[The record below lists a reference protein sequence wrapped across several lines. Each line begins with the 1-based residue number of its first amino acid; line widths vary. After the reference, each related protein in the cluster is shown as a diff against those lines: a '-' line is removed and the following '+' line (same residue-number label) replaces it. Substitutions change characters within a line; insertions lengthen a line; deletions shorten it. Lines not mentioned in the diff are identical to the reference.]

1 VSQAAGP
8 GLTQPVSGPQFMG
21 TFRDLADDIP
31 GGTWLDDLARASAM
45 VAHAKF
51 ERSSRS
57 PLLRVSVLNS
67 TQLDAYTFSDIS
79 RALQDAT
86 AKIGHIVRNPQGEI
100 TSVQPADREKA
111 PLIQRGQAG
120 NTIFFGFPET
130 SAPDALIH
138 DGIETLSERAVK
150 ELCDFLP
157 ANGSDDGALD
167 AVLLQRDTV
176 RNAVS
181 DIVNAV
187 SKNAGIGL
195 ALTPTMGDEL
205 ARSMTTDQARVL
217 QGSLR
222 ESREDVGYETVTG
235 RLDGV
240 RTRRRI
246 FYLERDNGGT
256 IQGAVAPDLLD
267 QIKVNLDQPVTAR
280 LRVVRTTTIDGRRGR
295 PVYELLEIYS
305 ETSLFD

>member
-1 VSQAAGP
+1 
-8 GLTQPVSGPQFMG
+8 MKNE
-21 TFRDLADDIP
+21 FRRIADEIP

-45 VAHAKF
+45 AANAKF
-51 ERSSRS
+51 ERTSRS
-57 PLLRVSVLNS
+57 PLLHVSVIGEQ
-67 TQLDAYTFSDIS
+67 TIDAYTFSDIS

-86 AKIGHIVRNPQGEI
+86 AKIGHIIRNPSGEV
-100 TSVQPADREKA
+100 TQVQQADRDKA

-120 NTIFFGFPET
+120 NAIFFGFPELDVT
-130 SAPDALIH
+130 DDALIV

-187 SKNAGIGL
+187 AKNAGIGM
-195 ALTPTMGDEL
+195 ALTPTSGEQVT
-205 ARSMTTDQARVL
+205 RSMTTEQARIL

-222 ESREDVGYETVTG
+222 ESREAVGYETVRG

-246 FYLERDNGGT
+246 FYLDREPGGT

-267 QIKVNLDQPVTAR
+267 QIKENLDRPVTAR

-295 PVYELLEIYS
+295 PVFELLEITP
-305 ETSLFD
+305 EVSLFD

>member
-1 VSQAAGP
+1 VKNE
-8 GLTQPVSGPQFMG
+8 
-21 TFRDLADDIP
+21 FRRIADEIP

-45 VAHAKF
+45 AANAKF
-51 ERSSRS
+51 ERTSRS
-57 PLLRVSVLNS
+57 PLLHVSVIGEQS
-67 TQLDAYTFSDIS
+67 IDAYTFSDIS

-86 AKIGHIVRNPQGEI
+86 AKIGHIIRNPSGEVTI
-100 TSVQPADREKA
+100 VQQADRDKA

-120 NTIFFGFPET
+120 NAIFFGFPELE
-130 SAPDALIH
+130 SVDDALIV

-187 SKNAGIGL
+187 AKNAGIGM
-195 ALTPTMGDEL
+195 ALTPTSGEQVT
-205 ARSMTTDQARVL
+205 RSMTTEQARIL

-222 ESREDVGYETVTG
+222 ESREAVGHETVSG

-246 FYLERDNGGT
+246 FYLEREGGGT

-267 QIKVNLDQPVTAR
+267 KLKENLDRPVTAR
-280 LRVVRTTTIDGRRGR
+280 LRVVRATTIDGRRGR
-295 PVYELLEIYS
+295 PVFELLEITP
-305 ETSLFD
+305 EVSLFD

>member
-1 VSQAAGP
+1 
-8 GLTQPVSGPQFMG
+8 MRNE
-21 TFRDLADDIP
+21 FRRIADEIP

-45 VAHAKF
+45 AANAKF
-51 ERSSRS
+51 ERTSRS
-57 PLLRVSVLNS
+57 PLLHVSVIGEQ
-67 TQLDAYTFSDIS
+67 TIDAYTFSDIS

-86 AKIGHIVRNPQGEI
+86 AKIGHIIRNPSGEV
-100 TSVQPADREKA
+100 TQVQQADRDKA

-120 NTIFFGFPET
+120 NAIFFGFPELDV
-130 SAPDALIH
+130 SDDALIV

-187 SKNAGIGL
+187 AKNAGIGM
-195 ALTPTMGDEL
+195 ALTPTAGEQVT
-205 ARSMTTDQARVL
+205 RSMTTEQARIL

-222 ESREDVGYETVTG
+222 ESREAVGYETVRG

-246 FYLERDNGGT
+246 FYLDRESGGT

-267 QIKVNLDQPVTAR
+267 EIKENLDRPVTAR

-295 PVYELLEIYS
+295 PVFELLEITP
-305 ETSLFD
+305 EVSLFD

>member
-1 VSQAAGP
+1 VSLRQVAE
-8 GLTQPVSGPQFMG
+8 
-21 TFRDLADDIP
+21 DIP
-31 GGTWLDDLARASAM
+31 GGTWLDDLARASALA
-45 VAHAKF
+45 AHAKF
-51 ERSSRS
+51 ERTCRS
-57 PLLRVSVLNS
+57 PLLRVSLLGS
-67 TQLDAYTFSDIS
+67 SRLDAYTFSDIS
-79 RALQDAT
+79 KALQDAT

-100 TSVQPADREKA
+100 TYVQPADREKA
-111 PLIQRGQAG
+111 PLIQRGLAG
-120 NTIFFGFPET
+120 NAMFFGFPET
-130 SAPDALIH
+130 ASQDALIS

-187 SKNAGIGL
+187 TKTASIGL
-195 ALTPTMGDEL
+195 SLTPTTGEEL
-205 ARSMTTDQARVL
+205 TRSMTTEQARML
-217 QGSLR
+217 QNSLR
-222 ESREDVGYETVTG
+222 ESREDVGYETVSG

-246 FYLERDNGGT
+246 FYLERDTGAT
-256 IQGAVAPDLLD
+256 IQGAVSPDLLD
-267 QIKVNLDQPVTAR
+267 EIKLILDRPVTAR

-295 PVYELLEIYS
+295 PVYELLQIHS

>member
-1 VSQAAGP
+1 
-8 GLTQPVSGPQFMG
+8 MME
-21 TFRDLADDIP
+21 FRRIADDIP

-45 VAHAKF
+45 AAHAKF
-51 ERSSRS
+51 ERTSRS
-57 PLLRVSVLNS
+57 PLLRVSMLGS
-67 TQLDAYTFSDIS
+67 TNLDAYTFSDIS

-86 AKIGHIVRNPQGEI
+86 AKIGHIIRNPQGEV
-100 TSVQPADREKA
+100 TYVQPADRDKA

-120 NTIFFGFPET
+120 NTIFFGFPE
-130 SAPDALIH
+130 PPHDDALIH

-187 SKNAGIGL
+187 IKNVGVGL
-195 ALTPTMGDEL
+195 QLTPTSGDEV
-205 ARSMTTDQARVL
+205 ARSMTLEQAKVL
-217 QGSLR
+217 HSSLR
-222 ESREDVGYETVTG
+222 ESREAVGYETVTG

-246 FYLERDNGGT
+246 FYLERESGGF
-256 IQGAVAPDLLD
+256 IQGAVAPDLLEE
-267 QIKVNLDQPVTAR
+267 IKENLDRPVTAR

-295 PVYELLEIYS
+295 PVHELLEITP
-305 ETSLFD
+305 EVSLFDH

>member
-1 VSQAAGP
+1 VRDE
-8 GLTQPVSGPQFMG
+8 
-21 TFRDLADDIP
+21 FRRIAEEIP
-31 GGTWLDDLARASAM
+31 GGTWLDDIARASAM
-45 VAHAKF
+45 AANAKF
-51 ERSSRS
+51 ERTSRS
-57 PLLRVSVLNS
+57 PLLQVSLIGA
-67 TQLDAYTFSDIS
+67 THLDAYTFSDLS

-86 AKIGHIVRNPQGEI
+86 AKIGHIIRNPSGEVTI
-100 TSVQPADREKA
+100 VQPADRDKA

-120 NTIFFGFPET
+120 NAIFFGFPEPAT
-130 SAPDALIH
+130 EDALIN
-138 DGIETLSERAVK
+138 DGLETLSERAVK

-187 SKNAGIGL
+187 TKNAGIGL
-195 ALTPTMGDEL
+195 RLTPTSGEQV
-205 ARSMTTDQARVL
+205 ARSMTTEQARVL
-217 QGSLR
+217 SNSLR
-222 ESREDVGYETVTG
+222 ETRDAVGYETVSG

-246 FYLERDNGGT
+246 FYLERESGGT

-267 QIKVNLDQPVTAR
+267 RIKAHLDRPVTAR

-295 PVYELLEIYS
+295 PVHELLEITP
-305 ETSLFD
+305 EVNLFEQ

>member
-1 VSQAAGP
+1 
-8 GLTQPVSGPQFMG
+8 ME
-21 TFRDLADDIP
+21 FRRIADEIP

-45 VAHAKF
+45 AAHVKF
-51 ERSSRS
+51 ERTSRS
-57 PLLRVSVLNS
+57 PLLRVSMLGSVN
-67 TQLDAYTFSDIS
+67 LDAYTFSDIS

-86 AKIGHIVRNPQGEI
+86 AKIGHIIRNPQGEI
-100 TSVQPADREKA
+100 TYVQPADRDKA
-111 PLIQRGQAG
+111 PLLQRGQAG
-120 NTIFFGFPET
+120 NTIFFGFPEP
-130 SAPDALIH
+130 APDDALIH

-187 SKNAGIGL
+187 VKNVGIGIE
-195 ALTPTMGDEL
+195 LTPTSGDDV
-205 ARSMTTDQARVL
+205 ARSMTFDQAKVL
-217 QGSLR
+217 HSSLR
-222 ESREDVGYETVTG
+222 EQREAVGYETVSG

-246 FYLERDNGGT
+246 FYLERESGGT

-267 QIKVNLDQPVTAR
+267 QLKDNLDRPVTAR
-280 LRVVRTTTIDGRRGR
+280 LRVVRTTTADGRRGR
-295 PVYELLEIYS
+295 PVHELLEITP
-305 ETSLFD
+305 EVHLF

>member
-1 VSQAAGP
+1 
-8 GLTQPVSGPQFMG
+8 ME
-21 TFRDLADDIP
+21 FRRIAENIP

-45 VAHAKF
+45 AAHAKF

-57 PLLRVSVLNS
+57 PLLKVSVLGSAN
-67 TQLDAYTFSDIS
+67 LDAYTFSDIS

-86 AKIGHIVRNPQGEI
+86 AKIGHIIRNPQGEI
-100 TSVQPADREKA
+100 TYVQPADRDKA
-111 PLIQRGQAG
+111 PLLQRGQAG
-120 NTIFFGFPET
+120 NTIFFGFPEP
-130 SAPDALIH
+130 AMDDALIH

-181 DIVNAV
+181 DIVTAV
-187 SKNAGIGL
+187 VKNTGIGL
-195 ALTPTMGDEL
+195 QLTPTSGEEV
-205 ARSMTTDQARVL
+205 ARSMTLDQAKVL
-217 QGSLR
+217 HGSLR
-222 ESREDVGYETVTG
+222 ESREAVGYETVAG

-246 FYLERDNGGT
+246 FYLERESGGT

-267 QIKVNLDQPVTAR
+267 QIKENLDRPVTAR

-295 PVYELLEIYS
+295 PVHELLEITP
-305 ETSLFD
+305 EVTLFTP

>member
-1 VSQAAGP
+1 MVS
-8 GLTQPVSGPQFMG
+8 
-21 TFRDLADDIP
+21 FRKIAEDIP
-31 GGTWLDDLARASAM
+31 GGTWLDDLTRASAM
-45 VAHAKF
+45 AAHAKF
-51 ERSSRS
+51 ERTCRS
-57 PLLRVSVLNS
+57 PLLRVSVLGT
-67 TQLDAYTFSDIS
+67 TQLDAYTFSDIGK
-79 RALQDAT
+79 ALQDAT

-100 TSVQPADREKA
+100 TYVQHADREKA

-120 NTIFFGFPET
+120 NAMFFGFPET
-130 SAPDALIH
+130 SEPDALIH

-181 DIVNAV
+181 DVVNAV
-187 SKNAGIGL
+187 MKTSGIGFS
-195 ALTPTMGDEL
+195 LTPTTGDEL
-205 ARSMTTDQARVL
+205 TRSMTTEQAKVL
-217 QGSLR
+217 QNSLR

-246 FYLERDNGGT
+246 FYLERDTGST
-256 IQGAVAPDLLD
+256 IKGAVAPDLLD
-267 QIKVNLDQPVTAR
+267 EIKLNLDRPVTAR

-295 PVYELLEIYS
+295 PVYELLEIRS

>member
-1 VSQAAGP
+1 MGRGWQGN
-8 GLTQPVSGPQFMG
+8 SGSDLVRNE
-21 TFRDLADDIP
+21 FRRIADEIP

-45 VAHAKF
+45 AAYAKF
-51 ERSSRS
+51 ERTSRS
-57 PLLRVSVLNS
+57 PLLRVSVIGES
-67 TQLDAYTFSDIS
+67 HLDAYTFSDIS

-86 AKIGHIVRNPQGEI
+86 AKIGHIIRNPSGEVTI
-100 TSVQPADREKA
+100 VQPADREKA

-120 NTIFFGFPET
+120 NAIFFGFPEP
-130 SAPDALIH
+130 AVEDALIH
-138 DGIETLSERAVK
+138 DGLESLSERAVK

-187 SKNAGIGL
+187 SKHAGIGMG
-195 ALTPTMGDEL
+195 LTPTSGDEVT
-205 ARSMTTDQARVL
+205 RSMTTEQARIL
-217 QGSLR
+217 SGSLR
-222 ESREDVGYETVTG
+222 ESREAVGYETVSG

-246 FYLERDNGGT
+246 FYLERESGGT

-267 QIKVNLDQPVTAR
+267 EIKENLDRPVTAR

-295 PVYELLEIYS
+295 PVHELLEITP
-305 ETSLFD
+305 EVSLFDQ

>member
-1 VSQAAGP
+1 
-8 GLTQPVSGPQFMG
+8 MRNE
-21 TFRDLADDIP
+21 FRRIADEIP

-45 VAHAKF
+45 AANAKF
-51 ERSSRS
+51 ERTSRS
-57 PLLRVSVLNS
+57 PLLHVSVIGEQ
-67 TQLDAYTFSDIS
+67 TIDAYTFSDIS

-86 AKIGHIVRNPQGEI
+86 AKIGHIIRNPSGEV
-100 TSVQPADREKA
+100 TQVQQADRDKA

-120 NTIFFGFPET
+120 NAIFFGFPELDV
-130 SAPDALIH
+130 SDDALIV

-187 SKNAGIGL
+187 AKNAGIGM
-195 ALTPTMGDEL
+195 ALTPTSGEQVT
-205 ARSMTTDQARVL
+205 RSMTTEQARIL

-222 ESREDVGYETVTG
+222 ESREAVGYETVRG

-246 FYLERDNGGT
+246 FYLDREPGGT

-267 QIKVNLDQPVTAR
+267 QIKENLDRPVTAR

-295 PVYELLEIYS
+295 PVFELLEITP
-305 ETSLFD
+305 EVSLFD

>member
-1 VSQAAGP
+1 M
-8 GLTQPVSGPQFMG
+8 TNE
-21 TFRDLADDIP
+21 FRRIADEIP

-45 VAHAKF
+45 AASAKF
-51 ERSSRS
+51 ERTSRS
-57 PLLRVSVLNS
+57 ALLKVSVIGS
-67 TQLDAYTFSDIS
+67 THLDAYTFSDLS

-86 AKIGHIVRNPQGEI
+86 AKIGHIVRNPSGEVTI
-100 TSVQPADREKA
+100 VQPADRDKA

-120 NTIFFGFPET
+120 NAIFFGFPEP
-130 SAPDALIH
+130 AADDALIH
-138 DGIETLSERAVK
+138 DGLETLSERAVK

-187 SKNAGIGL
+187 TKTAGIGL
-195 ALTPTMGDEL
+195 QLIPTSGDEVT
-205 ARSMTTDQARVL
+205 RSMTTEQARVL
-217 QGSLR
+217 HSSLR
-222 ESREDVGYETVTG
+222 ESREAVGYETVSG

-246 FYLERDNGGT
+246 FYLEREGGGT

-267 QIKVNLDQPVTAR
+267 KIKENLDRPVTAR
-280 LRVVRTTTIDGRRGR
+280 LRVVRTTTIDGRRGH
-295 PVYELLEIYS
+295 PVHELLEI
-305 ETSLFD
+305 TPQVSLFDH

>member
-1 VSQAAGP
+1 VRNE
-8 GLTQPVSGPQFMG
+8 
-21 TFRDLADDIP
+21 FRRIADEIP

-45 VAHAKF
+45 AANAKF
-51 ERSSRS
+51 ERTSRS
-57 PLLRVSVLNS
+57 PLLHVSVIGEQS
-67 TQLDAYTFSDIS
+67 IDAYTFSDIS

-86 AKIGHIVRNPQGEI
+86 AKIGHIIRNPSGEVTI
-100 TSVQPADREKA
+100 VQQADRDKA

-120 NTIFFGFPET
+120 NAIFFGFPELE
-130 SAPDALIH
+130 SVDDALIV

-187 SKNAGIGL
+187 AKNAGIGM
-195 ALTPTMGDEL
+195 ALTPTSGEQVT
-205 ARSMTTDQARVL
+205 RSMTTEQARIL

-222 ESREDVGYETVTG
+222 ESREAVGHETVSG

-246 FYLERDNGGT
+246 FYLEREGGGT

-267 QIKVNLDQPVTAR
+267 KLKENLDRPVTAR
-280 LRVVRTTTIDGRRGR
+280 LRVVRATTIDGRRGR
-295 PVYELLEIYS
+295 PVFELLEITP
-305 ETSLFD
+305 EVSLFD

>member
-1 VSQAAGP
+1 MS
-8 GLTQPVSGPQFMG
+8 
-21 TFRDLADDIP
+21 FRQIADEIP
-31 GGTWLDDLARASAM
+31 GGTWLDDLARASALA
-45 VAHAKF
+45 AHAKF

-57 PLLRVSVLNS
+57 PLLRVAVFGSN
-67 TQLDAYTFSDIS
+67 QLDAYTFSEIGK
-79 RALQDAT
+79 ALQDAT
-86 AKIGHIVRNPQGEI
+86 AKIGHIVRSPQDEV
-100 TSVQPADREKA
+100 TYVQPADREKA

-120 NTIFFGFPET
+120 NTMFFGFPET
-130 SAPDALIH
+130 SEPDALIH

-187 SKNAGIGL
+187 GRHAGIGL
-195 ALTPTMGDEL
+195 TLSPTSGDEL

-222 ESREDVGYETVTG
+222 ESREDVGYETVKG

-246 FYLERDNGGT
+246 FYLERDTGAT
-256 IQGAVAPDLLD
+256 IKGAIAPEEMDE
-267 QIKVNLDQPVTAR
+267 IKLNLDRPVTVR

-295 PVYELLEIYS
+295 PVYELLRIHS

>member
-1 VSQAAGP
+1 MVS
-8 GLTQPVSGPQFMG
+8 
-21 TFRDLADDIP
+21 FRQVAENIP

-45 VAHAKF
+45 AAHAKF
-51 ERSSRS
+51 ERTSRS
-57 PLLRVSVLNS
+57 PLLQVSLLGS
-67 TQLDAYTFSDIS
+67 SQLDAYTFSDIS
-79 RALQDAT
+79 KAFQDAT

-100 TSVQPADREKA
+100 TYVQPADREKA

-120 NTIFFGFPET
+120 NAMFFGFPET
-130 SAPDALIH
+130 TDPDALIS

-157 ANGSDDGALD
+157 VNGSDDGALD

-181 DIVNAV
+181 DIVTAV
-187 SKNAGIGL
+187 LRTSSL
-195 ALTPTMGDEL
+195 ALSLTPTSGEEVV
-205 ARSMTTDQARVL
+205 RSMTADQARVL
-217 QGSLR
+217 HNSLR

-246 FYLERDNGGT
+246 FYLERDTGST

-267 QIKVNLDQPVTAR
+267 EIKVNLDRPVTAR

-295 PVYELLEIYS
+295 PVYELLEIHS

>member
-1 VSQAAGP
+1 VNE
-8 GLTQPVSGPQFMG
+8 
-21 TFRDLADDIP
+21 FRRIADEIP

-45 VAHAKF
+45 AAYAKF
-51 ERSSRS
+51 ERTSRS
-57 PLLRVSVLNS
+57 PLLKVSVIGS
-67 TQLDAYTFSDIS
+67 THLDAYTFSDIS

-86 AKIGHIVRNPQGEI
+86 AKIGHIVRNPSGEVTI
-100 TSVQPADREKA
+100 VQPADRDKA

-120 NTIFFGFPET
+120 NAIFFGFPEP
-130 SAPDALIH
+130 AMEDALIH
-138 DGIETLSERAVK
+138 DGLESLSERAVK

-181 DIVNAV
+181 DIVTAV
-187 SKNAGIGL
+187 TKNSGIGL
-195 ALTPTMGDEL
+195 SLTPTSGEEVT
-205 ARSMTTDQARVL
+205 RSMTTEQARIL
-217 QGSLR
+217 HGSLR
-222 ESREDVGYETVTG
+222 ESREAVGYETVAG

-246 FYLERDNGGT
+246 FYLEREGGGT

-267 QIKVNLDQPVTAR
+267 EIKENLDRPVTVR

-295 PVYELLEIYS
+295 PVHELLEITP
-305 ETSLFD
+305 EINLFDQ

>member
-1 VSQAAGP
+1 MVS
-8 GLTQPVSGPQFMG
+8 
-21 TFRDLADDIP
+21 FRQVAENIP

-45 VAHAKF
+45 AAHAKF
-51 ERSSRS
+51 ERTSRS
-57 PLLRVSVLNS
+57 PLLRVSVLGS
-67 TQLDAYTFSDIS
+67 TYLDAYTSSDIS

-86 AKIGHIVRNPQGEI
+86 AKIGHIVRNPQTEI
-100 TSVQPADREKA
+100 TSVQPSDREKA

-120 NTIFFGFPET
+120 NAMFFGFPET
-130 SAPDALIH
+130 SMPGALIS

-157 ANGSDDGALD
+157 VNGSDDGALD

-181 DIVNAV
+181 DIVNSVMRTSSIAL
-187 SKNAGIGL
+187 S
-195 ALTPTMGDEL
+195 LTPTTGEEVV
-205 ARSMTTDQARVL
+205 RSMTTEQARVL
-217 QGSLR
+217 QSSLR
-222 ESREDVGYETVTG
+222 ESREDVGYETVSG

-246 FYLERDNGGT
+246 FYLERDTGAT

-267 QIKVNLDQPVTAR
+267 EIKENLDRPVTAR

-295 PVYELLEIYS
+295 PVYELLEIRS

>member
-1 VSQAAGP
+1 MVS
-8 GLTQPVSGPQFMG
+8 
-21 TFRDLADDIP
+21 FRQIAENIP
-31 GGTWLDDLARASAM
+31 GGTWLDDLARASALA
-45 VAHAKF
+45 AHAKF
-51 ERSSRS
+51 ERTSRS
-57 PLLRVSVLNS
+57 PLLRVSVLGS
-67 TQLDAYTFSDIS
+67 SHLDAYTSSDIS

-86 AKIGHIVRNPQGEI
+86 AKIGHIVRNPQAEI
-100 TSVQPADREKA
+100 TSVQPSDREKA

-120 NTIFFGFPET
+120 NAMFFGFPET
-130 SAPDALIH
+130 SMPDALISE
-138 DGIETLSERAVK
+138 GIETLSERAVK

-157 ANGSDDGALD
+157 VNGSDDGALD

-187 SKNAGIGL
+187 MRTASI
-195 ALTPTMGDEL
+195 ALSLVPTTGEEV
-205 ARSMTTDQARVL
+205 ARSMTSEQARVL
-217 QGSLR
+217 QSSLR

-246 FYLERDNGGT
+246 FYLERDTGST

-267 QIKVNLDQPVTAR
+267 KIKENLDRPVTAR

-295 PVYELLEIYS
+295 PVYELLEIRS

>member
-1 VSQAAGP
+1 MNLRKVAEN
-8 GLTQPVSGPQFMG
+8 
-21 TFRDLADDIP
+21 IP
-31 GGTWLDDLARASAM
+31 GGTWLDDLARASALA
-45 VAHAKF
+45 AHAKF
-51 ERSSRS
+51 ERTCRS
-57 PLLRVSVLNS
+57 PLLRVSLLGS
-67 TQLDAYTFSDIS
+67 SRLDAYTFSDIS
-79 RALQDAT
+79 KSLQDAT

-100 TSVQPADREKA
+100 TYVQPADREKA
-111 PLIQRGQAG
+111 PLIQRGLAG
-120 NTIFFGFPET
+120 NAMFFGFPET
-130 SAPDALIH
+130 TAPDALIS

-157 ANGSDDGALD
+157 INGSDDGALD

-187 SKNAGIGL
+187 MKTSSIGL
-195 ALTPTMGDEL
+195 SLTPTYGDEIT
-205 ARSMTTDQARVL
+205 RSMTTEQAKVL
-217 QGSLR
+217 QSSLR

-246 FYLERDNGGT
+246 FYLERDTGST

-267 QIKVNLDQPVTAR
+267 EIKLNLDRPVTAR
-280 LRVVRTTTIDGRRGR
+280 LRVVRATTIDGRRGR
-295 PVYELLEIYS
+295 PVYELLQIHS
-305 ETSLFD
+305 ESSLFD

>member
-1 VSQAAGP
+1 
-8 GLTQPVSGPQFMG
+8 MHE
-21 TFRDLADDIP
+21 FRRIADEIP

-45 VAHAKF
+45 AAYAKF
-51 ERSSRS
+51 ERTSRS
-57 PLLRVSVLNS
+57 PLLKVSVIGS
-67 TQLDAYTFSDIS
+67 THLDAYTFSDIS

-86 AKIGHIVRNPQGEI
+86 AKIGHIVRNPSGEVTI
-100 TSVQPADREKA
+100 VQPADRDKA

-120 NTIFFGFPET
+120 NAIFFGFPEP
-130 SAPDALIH
+130 AMEDALIH
-138 DGIETLSERAVK
+138 DGLESLSERAVK

-181 DIVNAV
+181 DIVTAV
-187 SKNAGIGL
+187 TKNAGIGL
-195 ALTPTMGDEL
+195 SLTPTSGEEVT
-205 ARSMTTDQARVL
+205 RSMTTEQARIL
-217 QGSLR
+217 HGSLR
-222 ESREDVGYETVTG
+222 ESREAVGYETVAG

-246 FYLERDNGGT
+246 FYLEREGGGT

-267 QIKVNLDQPVTAR
+267 EIKENLDRPVTAR

-295 PVYELLEIYS
+295 PVHELLEITP
-305 ETSLFD
+305 EINLFNQ

>member
-1 VSQAAGP
+1 MVN
-8 GLTQPVSGPQFMG
+8 
-21 TFRDLADDIP
+21 FRQLAENVP
-31 GGTWLDDLARASAM
+31 GGTWLDDLARASALA
-45 VAHAKF
+45 AHAKF
-51 ERSSRS
+51 ERTSRS
-57 PLLRVSVLNS
+57 PLLRVSVLGS
-67 TQLDAYTFSDIS
+67 SHLDAYTSSDLS

-86 AKIGHIVRNPQGEI
+86 AKIGHIVRNPQTEI
-100 TSVQPADREKA
+100 TSVQPSDREKA

-120 NTIFFGFPET
+120 NAMFFGFPET
-130 SAPDALIH
+130 SVPGALIS

-157 ANGSDDGALD
+157 VNGSDDGALD

-181 DIVNAV
+181 DVVNAV
-187 SKNAGIGL
+187 MRTSSIAL
-195 ALTPTMGDEL
+195 SLTPTTGEDV
-205 ARSMTTDQARVL
+205 ARSMTTEQARVL
-217 QGSLR
+217 QSSLR

-246 FYLERDNGGT
+246 FYLERDTGST

-267 QIKVNLDQPVTAR
+267 KIKENLDRPVTAR

-295 PVYELLEIYS
+295 PVYELLEIRS

>member
-1 VSQAAGP
+1 MS
-8 GLTQPVSGPQFMG
+8 
-21 TFRDLADDIP
+21 FRQLSDDIS

-45 VAHAKF
+45 AAHAKF
-51 ERSSRS
+51 ERTASS
-57 PLLRVSVLNS
+57 PLLKVSMLGE
-67 TQLDAYTFSDIS
+67 TRLDAYTFSDVS
-79 RALQDAT
+79 KALQDAT
-86 AKIGHIVRNPQGEI
+86 AKIGHIVRNPHGEI
-100 TSVQPADREKA
+100 TYVQPADREKA

-120 NTIFFGFPET
+120 NAMFFGFPDT
-130 SAPDALIH
+130 STSDALIS

-187 SKNAGIGL
+187 TKNSGIGL
-195 ALTPTMGDEL
+195 ALTPTSGEEVT
-205 ARSMTTDQARVL
+205 RSMTTDQARVL
-217 QGSLR
+217 QSSLR
-222 ESREDVGYETVTG
+222 ESREDVGYETVAG

-246 FYLERDNGGT
+246 FYLERDNGAT

-267 QIKVNLDQPVTAR
+267 EIKLNLDQPVTTR

-295 PVYELLEIYS
+295 PVYELLEIRS
-305 ETSLFD
+305 EEAGLFELAAEEAG

>member
-1 VSQAAGP
+1 
-8 GLTQPVSGPQFMG
+8 MN
-21 TFRDLADDIP
+21 TFRQIAEDIP

-45 VAHAKF
+45 AAHAKF
-51 ERSSRS
+51 ERTSRS
-57 PLLRVSVLNS
+57 PLLKVSMLGS
-67 TQLDAYTFSDIS
+67 TQADAYTFSDIG

-86 AKIGHIVRNPQGEI
+86 AKIGHIIRNPSGEVTI
-100 TSVQPADREKA
+100 VQPADRDKA

-120 NTIFFGFPET
+120 NTIFFGFPEPEP
-130 SAPDALIH
+130 ADALIH

-181 DIVNAV
+181 DVVNAV
-187 SKNAGIGL
+187 TKNAGIGL
-195 ALTPTMGDEL
+195 QLTPTAGDEVV
-205 ARSMTTDQARVL
+205 RSLTSDQAKVL
-217 QGSLR
+217 HSSLR
-222 ESREDVGYETVTG
+222 ESREEIGYETVSG

-246 FYLERDNGGT
+246 FYLERESGGT

-267 QIKVNLDQPVTAR
+267 EIKENLDRPVTAR
-280 LRVVRTTTIDGRRGR
+280 LRVVRTTTTDGRRGR
-295 PVYELLEIYS
+295 PVHELLEITR
-305 ETSLFD
+305 EMSLFDQ

>member
-1 VSQAAGP
+1 MVS
-8 GLTQPVSGPQFMG
+8 
-21 TFRDLADDIP
+21 FRQIAENIP
-31 GGTWLDDLARASAM
+31 GGTWLDDLARASALA
-45 VAHAKF
+45 AHAKF
-51 ERSSRS
+51 ERTSRS
-57 PLLRVSVLNS
+57 PLLRVSVLGS
-67 TQLDAYTFSDIS
+67 SHLDAYTFSDIS

-86 AKIGHIVRNPQGEI
+86 AKIGHIVRNPQAEI
-100 TSVQPADREKA
+100 TSVQPSDREKA

-120 NTIFFGFPET
+120 NAMFFGFPET
-130 SAPDALIH
+130 SMPDALISE
-138 DGIETLSERAVK
+138 GIETLSERAVK

-157 ANGSDDGALD
+157 VNGSDDGALD

-187 SKNAGIGL
+187 MRTASI
-195 ALTPTMGDEL
+195 ALSLVPTTGEEV
-205 ARSMTTDQARVL
+205 ARSMTSEQARVL
-217 QGSLR
+217 QSSLR

-246 FYLERDNGGT
+246 FYLERDTGST

-267 QIKVNLDQPVTAR
+267 KIKENLDRPVTAR

-295 PVYELLEIYS
+295 PVYELLEIRS

>member
-1 VSQAAGP
+1 MVS
-8 GLTQPVSGPQFMG
+8 
-21 TFRDLADDIP
+21 FRELSENIP

-45 VAHAKF
+45 AAHAKF
-51 ERSSRS
+51 ERTCRS
-57 PLLRVSVLNS
+57 PLLRVSLLGS
-67 TQLDAYTFSDIS
+67 TQVDAYTFSDIS
-79 RALQDAT
+79 KAVQDAT
-86 AKIGHIVRNPQGEI
+86 AKIGHIIRNPHGEI
-100 TSVQPADREKA
+100 TYVQPADREKA
-111 PLIQRGQAG
+111 PLIQRGLAG
-120 NTIFFGFPET
+120 NAMFFGFPET
-130 SAPDALIH
+130 SAPDALIS

-187 SKNAGIGL
+187 TKNSGIGL
-195 ALTPTMGDEL
+195 SLTPTAGEDL
-205 ARSMTTDQARVL
+205 TRSMTTEQARVL
-217 QGSLR
+217 QSSLR

-246 FYLERDNGGT
+246 FYLERDTGST

-267 QIKVNLDQPVTAR
+267 EIKLNLDRPVTAR

-295 PVYELLEIYS
+295 PVYELLQIHS
-305 ETSLFD
+305 ETGLFEVS

>member
-1 VSQAAGP
+1 
-8 GLTQPVSGPQFMG
+8 MMMD
-21 TFRDLADDIP
+21 FRRIADEIP

-45 VAHAKF
+45 AAHAKF
-51 ERSSRS
+51 ERTSRS
-57 PLLRVSVLNS
+57 PLLRVSMLGS
-67 TQLDAYTFSDIS
+67 TNLDAYTFSDIS

-86 AKIGHIVRNPQGEI
+86 AKVGHIIRNPQGEI
-100 TSVQPADREKA
+100 TYVQQTDRDKA

-120 NTIFFGFPET
+120 NTIFFGFPEP
-130 SAPDALIH
+130 APDDALIH

-181 DIVNAV
+181 DIVSAV
-187 SKNAGIGL
+187 VKNTGIGL
-195 ALTPTMGDEL
+195 QLTPTAGEDVT
-205 ARSMTTDQARVL
+205 RSMTTDQAKVL
-217 QGSLR
+217 HNSLR
-222 ESREDVGYETVTG
+222 ESREEVGYETVSG

-246 FYLERDNGGT
+246 FYLERESGGT

-267 QIKVNLDQPVTAR
+267 QIKENLDRPVTAR

-295 PVYELLEIYS
+295 PVHELLEITP
-305 ETSLFD
+305 EVNLFDQ

>member
-1 VSQAAGP
+1 M
-8 GLTQPVSGPQFMG
+8 TE
-21 TFRDLADDIP
+21 FRRIADEIP

-45 VAHAKF
+45 AAHAKF
-51 ERSSRS
+51 ERTARS
-57 PLLRVSVLNS
+57 PLLRVSLLGS
-67 TQLDAYTFSDIS
+67 TRLDAYTYSDIS

-86 AKIGHIVRNPQGEI
+86 AKIGHIIRNPQAEI
-100 TSVQPADREKA
+100 TYVQPADRDKA

-120 NTIFFGFPET
+120 NTIFFGFPEP
-130 SAPDALIH
+130 ALEDALIH

-181 DIVNAV
+181 DLVNAV
-187 SKNAGIGL
+187 VKNVGVGL
-195 ALTPTMGDEL
+195 QLTPTTGEDV
-205 ARSMTTDQARVL
+205 ARSMTLDQAKVL
-217 QGSLR
+217 HSSLR
-222 ESREDVGYETVTG
+222 EARDAVGYETVSG

-246 FYLERDNGGT
+246 FYLERESGGT
-256 IQGAVAPDLLD
+256 IQGAVAPDLLG
-267 QIKVNLDQPVTAR
+267 QLKENLDRPVTAH

-295 PVYELLEIYS
+295 PVHELLRITPEV
-305 ETSLFD
+305 SLFDH

>member
-1 VSQAAGP
+1 MS
-8 GLTQPVSGPQFMG
+8 
-21 TFRDLADDIP
+21 FRQLSEDIP
-31 GGTWLDDLARASAM
+31 GGTWLDDLARASANA
-45 VAHAKF
+45 AHAKF
-51 ERSSRS
+51 ERTSRS
-57 PLLRVSVLNS
+57 PLLKVSMLGE
-67 TQLDAYTFSDIS
+67 TRLDAYTSSDIS

-86 AKIGHIVRNPQGEI
+86 AKIGHIVRNPHGEI
-100 TSVQPADREKA
+100 TYVQPADREKA

-120 NTIFFGFPET
+120 NAMFFGFPDTAT
-130 SAPDALIH
+130 SDALIS

-187 SKNAGIGL
+187 TKNSGIGL
-195 ALTPTMGDEL
+195 TLIPTSGEELT
-205 ARSMTTDQARVL
+205 RSMTTDQARVL
-217 QGSLR
+217 QSSLR
-222 ESREDVGYETVTG
+222 ESREDVGYETVAG

-246 FYLERDNGGT
+246 FYLERDTGST

-267 QIKVNLDQPVTAR
+267 EIKLNLDQPVTTR

-295 PVYELLEIYS
+295 PVYELLEIRS
-305 ETSLFD
+305 EDAGLFELAAEAG

>member
-1 VSQAAGP
+1 
-8 GLTQPVSGPQFMG
+8 MMD
-21 TFRDLADDIP
+21 FRRIADEIP

-45 VAHAKF
+45 AAHAKF
-51 ERSSRS
+51 ERTARS
-57 PLLRVSVLNS
+57 PLLRVSMLGS
-67 TQLDAYTFSDIS
+67 TNLDAYTFSDIS

-86 AKIGHIVRNPQGEI
+86 AKVGHIIRNPQGEI
-100 TSVQPADREKA
+100 TYVQQTDRDKA

-120 NTIFFGFPET
+120 NTIFFGFPEP
-130 SAPDALIH
+130 APDDALIH

-181 DIVNAV
+181 DIVSAV
-187 SKNAGIGL
+187 VKNTGIGL
-195 ALTPTMGDEL
+195 QLTPTAGEDVT
-205 ARSMTTDQARVL
+205 RSMTTDQAKVL
-217 QGSLR
+217 HNSLR
-222 ESREDVGYETVTG
+222 ESREEVGYETVSG

-246 FYLERDNGGT
+246 FYLERESGGT

-267 QIKVNLDQPVTAR
+267 QIKENLDRPVTAR

-295 PVYELLEIYS
+295 PVHELLEITP
-305 ETSLFD
+305 EVNLFDQ

>member
-1 VSQAAGP
+1 MG
-8 GLTQPVSGPQFMG
+8 SGWQG
-21 TFRDLADDIP
+21 YSGSDLVRNEFRRIADEIP

-45 VAHAKF
+45 AAYAKF
-51 ERSSRS
+51 ERTSRS
-57 PLLRVSVLNS
+57 PLLRVSVIGES
-67 TQLDAYTFSDIS
+67 HLDAYTFSDIS

-86 AKIGHIVRNPQGEI
+86 AKIGHIIRNPSGEVTI
-100 TSVQPADREKA
+100 VQPADREKA

-120 NTIFFGFPET
+120 NAIFFGFPEP
-130 SAPDALIH
+130 ALDDALIH
-138 DGIETLSERAVK
+138 DGIESLSERAVK

-187 SKNAGIGL
+187 SKHAGIGM
-195 ALTPTMGDEL
+195 ALTPTAGDEL
-205 ARSMTTDQARVL
+205 TRSMTTEQARIL
-217 QGSLR
+217 SGSLR
-222 ESREDVGYETVTG
+222 ESREAVGYETVSG

-246 FYLERDNGGT
+246 FYLERESGGT

-267 QIKVNLDQPVTAR
+267 EIKENLDRPVTAR

-295 PVYELLEIYS
+295 PVHELLEITP
-305 ETSLFD
+305 EVSLFDQ

>member
-1 VSQAAGP
+1 VNEFA
-8 GLTQPVSGPQFMG
+8 
-21 TFRDLADDIP
+21 RIADEIP

-45 VAHAKF
+45 AANAKF
-51 ERSSRS
+51 ERTSRS
-57 PLLRVSVLNS
+57 PLLKVSVIGS
-67 TQLDAYTFSDIS
+67 THLDAYTFSDIS

-86 AKIGHIVRNPQGEI
+86 AKIGHIVRNPSGEVTI
-100 TSVQPADREKA
+100 VQPADRDKA

-120 NTIFFGFPET
+120 NAIFFGFPEP
-130 SAPDALIH
+130 AMEDALIH
-138 DGIETLSERAVK
+138 DGLESLSERAVK

-181 DIVNAV
+181 DIVTAV
-187 SKNAGIGL
+187 TKNSGIGL
-195 ALTPTMGDEL
+195 SLTPTSGEEVT
-205 ARSMTTDQARVL
+205 RSMTTEQARIL
-217 QGSLR
+217 HGSLR
-222 ESREDVGYETVTG
+222 ESREAVGYETVAG

-246 FYLERDNGGT
+246 FYLEREGGGT

-267 QIKVNLDQPVTAR
+267 EIKENLDRPVTAR

-295 PVYELLEIYS
+295 PVHELLEITP
-305 ETSLFD
+305 EINLFDQ

>member
-1 VSQAAGP
+1 
-8 GLTQPVSGPQFMG
+8 MMD
-21 TFRDLADDIP
+21 FRRIADEIP

-45 VAHAKF
+45 AAHAKF
-51 ERSSRS
+51 ERTSRS
-57 PLLRVSVLNS
+57 PLLRVSMLGS
-67 TQLDAYTFSDIS
+67 TNLDAYTFSDIS

-86 AKIGHIVRNPQGEI
+86 AKVGHIIRNPQGEI
-100 TSVQPADREKA
+100 TYVQQTDRDKA

-120 NTIFFGFPET
+120 NTIFFGFPEP
-130 SAPDALIH
+130 APDDALIH

-181 DIVNAV
+181 DIVSAV
-187 SKNAGIGL
+187 VKNTGIGL
-195 ALTPTMGDEL
+195 QLTPTAGEDVT
-205 ARSMTTDQARVL
+205 RSMTTDQAKVL
-217 QGSLR
+217 HNSLR
-222 ESREDVGYETVTG
+222 ESREEVGYETVTG

-246 FYLERDNGGT
+246 FYLERESGGT

-267 QIKVNLDQPVTAR
+267 QIKENLDRPVTAR

-295 PVYELLEIYS
+295 PVHELLEITP
-305 ETSLFD
+305 EVNLFDQ

>member
-1 VSQAAGP
+1 V
-8 GLTQPVSGPQFMG
+8 T
-21 TFRDLADDIP
+21 I
-31 GGTWLDDLARASAM
+31 
-45 VAHAKF
+45 
-51 ERSSRS
+51 
-57 PLLRVSVLNS
+57 
-67 TQLDAYTFSDIS
+67 
-79 RALQDAT
+79 
-86 AKIGHIVRNPQGEI
+86 
-100 TSVQPADREKA
+100 VQPADRDKA

-120 NTIFFGFPET
+120 NAIFFGFPEPAT
-130 SAPDALIH
+130 DNALIN
-138 DGIETLSERAVK
+138 DGLETLSERAVK

-195 ALTPTMGDEL
+195 QLTPTSGEEL
-205 ARSMTTDQARVL
+205 VRSMTTDQARIL
-217 QGSLR
+217 HSSLR
-222 ESREDVGYETVTG
+222 ESREEVGYETVSG

-246 FYLERDNGGT
+246 FYLERESGAT

-267 QIKVNLDQPVTAR
+267 RIKENLDRPVTAR

-295 PVYELLEIYS
+295 PVHELLEITP
-305 ETSLFD
+305 EMNLFDH

>member
-1 VSQAAGP
+1 MVSF
-8 GLTQPVSGPQFMG
+8 L
-21 TFRDLADDIP
+21 RIADNVP

-45 VAHAKF
+45 AAHAKL
-51 ERSSRS
+51 ERTTRS
-57 PLLRVSVLNS
+57 PLLRVAVLGS
-67 TQLDAYTFSDIS
+67 SQLDAYTFSDIGK
-79 RALQDAT
+79 ALQDAT
-86 AKIGHIVRNPQGEI
+86 AKIGHIVRNPRGEI
-100 TSVQPADREKA
+100 TYVQPADREKA

-120 NTIFFGFPET
+120 NTLFFGFPE
-130 SAPDALIH
+130 PDSEGALIH
-138 DGIETLSERAVK
+138 DGLETLSERAVK

-181 DIVNAV
+181 DVVNAV
-187 SKNAGIGL
+187 TRNAGIGL
-195 ALTPTMGDEL
+195 RFTPTTGDEL
-205 ARSMTTDQARVL
+205 SRSMTTEQARVL
-217 QGSLR
+217 HGNLR
-222 ESREDVGYETVTG
+222 ATREDVGYETVAG

-256 IQGAVAPDLLD
+256 IQGAVSPDLLD
-267 QIKVNLDQPVTAR
+267 EIKLSLDQPVTAR

-295 PVYELLEIYS
+295 PVYELLEIRA
-305 ETSLFD
+305 ETRLFD

>member
-1 VSQAAGP
+1 MA
-8 GLTQPVSGPQFMG
+8 
-21 TFRDLADDIP
+21 
-31 GGTWLDDLARASAM
+31 
-45 VAHAKF
+45 AHAKF
-51 ERSSRS
+51 ERTSRS
-57 PLLRVSVLNS
+57 PLLRVSVLGS
-67 TQLDAYTFSDIS
+67 TYLDAYTSSDIS

-86 AKIGHIVRNPQGEI
+86 AKIGHIVRNPQTEI
-100 TSVQPADREKA
+100 TSVQPSDREKA

-120 NTIFFGFPET
+120 NAMFFGFPET
-130 SAPDALIH
+130 SMPGALIS

-157 ANGSDDGALD
+157 VNGSDDGALD

-181 DIVNAV
+181 DIVNSVMRTSSIAL
-187 SKNAGIGL
+187 S
-195 ALTPTMGDEL
+195 LTPTTGEEVV
-205 ARSMTTDQARVL
+205 RSMTTEQARVL
-217 QGSLR
+217 QSSLR
-222 ESREDVGYETVTG
+222 ESREDVGYETVSG

-246 FYLERDNGGT
+246 FYLERDTGAT

-267 QIKVNLDQPVTAR
+267 EIKENLDRPVTAR

-295 PVYELLEIYS
+295 PVYELLEIRS